1 MGVKSKKTID
11 QVQRD
16 IDIRSRA
23 RDVVEQYYNLDISTP
38 RRIREYVE
46 ARAMYSKLL
55 RDNTSMT
62 YSAIGSSIGKNH
74 ATILHIINQLEFDIS
89 NNVNLNSRYVHL
101 NSIYQEYIQ
110 RDIDEGN
117 AFIEI
122 SVSYEKLK
130 ESFKM
135 LSKNYE
141 MLMETHNKL
150 IDEQSRRQKDFY

>member
-1 MGVKSKKTID
+1 MGVKNKKTID
-11 QVQRD
+11 QVQKD

-74 ATILHIINQLEFDIS
+74 ATILHIINQLEFDIL

-117 AFIEI
+117 AFIDI

-130 ESFKM
+130 DSFKL

-141 MLMETHNKL
+141 MLMEAHNKL
-150 IDEQSRRQKDFY
+150 IDEKSRRQKDFY

>member
-1 MGVKSKKTID
+1 MGVKNKKTID

-74 ATILHIINQLEFDIS
+74 ATILHIINQLEFDIL

-117 AFIEI
+117 AFIDI

-130 ESFKM
+130 DSFKL

-141 MLMETHNKL
+141 MLMEAHNKL
-150 IDEQSRRQKDFY
+150 IDEKSRRQKDFY